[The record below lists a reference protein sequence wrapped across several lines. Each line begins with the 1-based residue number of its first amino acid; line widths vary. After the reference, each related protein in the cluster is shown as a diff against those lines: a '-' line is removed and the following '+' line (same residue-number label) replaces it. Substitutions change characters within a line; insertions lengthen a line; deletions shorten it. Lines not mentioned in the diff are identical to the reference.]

1 MDPAAREVAD
11 LLFSFFFVVDRNV
24 LANPRCAI
32 QIHAPGWTGLN
43 NARVTL
49 FGDVYPVT
57 EESKKDAN
65 ELFASKRRR
74 MKPRTEQTNEK
85 RSPQD
90 SSTIP
95 LANTRYFVMGKIVDV
110 LFVGGYGTV
119 TWITPEQYAAAEPDF
134 ILQVGGIS
142 SPSVPPPSASA
153 STLSRLTYISYPQD
167 LSQVVHEC
175 NQRFSRSIR
184 KLMPEADDV
193 VFISVDKRGVELRV
207 RIGSEDS
214 VRRIKF
220 NEHCYS
226 AEDVVKQLEE
236 IIET

>member
-1 MDPAAREVAD
+1 M
-11 LLFSFFFVVDRNV
+11 
-24 LANPRCAI
+24 
-32 QIHAPGWTGLN
+32 
-43 NARVTL
+43 
-49 FGDVYPVT
+49 
-57 EESKKDAN
+57 
-65 ELFASKRRR
+65 
-74 MKPRTEQTNEK
+74 
-85 RSPQD
+85 
-90 SSTIP
+90 
-95 LANTRYFVMGKIVDV
+95 
-110 LFVGGYGTV
+110 
-119 TWITPEQYAAAEPDF
+119 
-134 ILQVGGIS
+134 
-142 SPSVPPPSASA
+142 PPPSASA

-207 RIGSEDS
+207 RIGSEDT